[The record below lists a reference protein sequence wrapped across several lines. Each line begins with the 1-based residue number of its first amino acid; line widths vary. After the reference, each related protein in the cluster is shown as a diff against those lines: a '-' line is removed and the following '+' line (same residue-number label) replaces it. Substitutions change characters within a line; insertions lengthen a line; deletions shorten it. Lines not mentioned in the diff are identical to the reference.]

1 MKIRNAELC
10 DLPYLLEMLENA
22 KASLRAL
29 GIDQWQNGYPN
40 ETTLR
45 EDIQN
50 KICRVVID
58 DENNILASAAV
69 YVGDEPTYH
78 EIYNGAWQTEN
89 KIYGIVHR
97 IMAANNA
104 KKRGAAS
111 FLMTYCAKLSLEAG
125 VTSMRC
131 DTHPGNIIMQHTLE
145 KKRLHSLRHHSPYGR
160 RRPLCLRKSSEI
172 THNRHK
178 PRRA

>member
-40 ETTLR
+40 ENTLR

-97 IMAANNA
+97 IMAANHA

-111 FLMTYCAKLSLEAG
+111 LLMTYCAKLSLEAG

-145 KKRLHSLRHHSPYGR
+145 KNGYIRCGIIHLTDGADRFAYEKVL
-160 RRPLCLRKSSEI
+160 K
-172 THNRHK
+172 
-178 PRRA
+178 

>member
-10 DLPYLLEMLENA
+10 DLPYLLEILENA
-22 KASLRAL
+22 KAMLRAL

-40 ETTLR
+40 ENTLR

-50 KICRVVID
+50 KICRVVMD
-58 DENNILASAAV
+58 GENNILASAAV

-111 FLMTYCAKLSLEAG
+111 FFMSYSAHA
-125 VTSMRC
+125 
-131 DTHPGNIIMQHTLE
+131 
-145 KKRLHSLRHHSPYGR
+145 
-160 RRPLCLRKSSEI
+160 
-172 THNRHK
+172 
-178 PRRA
+178 

>member
-1 MKIRNAELC
+1 MGFFANSARQNGKGWKKMKIRNAELC

-40 ETTLR
+40 ENTLR

-58 DENNILASAAV
+58 DKNNILASADV

-97 IMAANNA
+97 IMAASNA

-131 DTHPGNIIMQHTLE
+131 DTHPGITI
-145 KKRLHSLRHHSPYGR
+145 RSPG
-160 RRPLCLRKSSEI
+160 
-172 THNRHK
+172 
-178 PRRA
+178 PRSFYSVISFVR

>member
-45 EDIQN
+45 
-50 KICRVVID
+50 
-58 DENNILASAAV
+58 AAV

-97 IMAANNA
+97 IMAANNS

-111 FLMTYCAKLSLEAG
+111 FLMTYCAEISLEVG
-125 VTSMRC
+125 ITSMRC
-131 DTHPGNIIMQHTLE
+131 DTHPGNTIMQHTLE
-145 KKRLHSLRHHSPYGR
+145 KNGYKHCGIIRLADGTDRFAYEKIL
-160 RRPLCLRKSSEI
+160 K
-172 THNRHK
+172 
-178 PRRA
+178 

>member
-50 KICRVVID
+50 KID
-58 DENNILASAAV
+58 KIL
-69 YVGDEPTYH
+69 G
-78 EIYNGAWQTEN
+78 W
-89 KIYGIVHR
+89 
-97 IMAANNA
+97 
-104 KKRGAAS
+104 
-111 FLMTYCAKLSLEAG
+111 
-125 VTSMRC
+125 
-131 DTHPGNIIMQHTLE
+131 
-145 KKRLHSLRHHSPYGR
+145 
-160 RRPLCLRKSSEI
+160 
-172 THNRHK
+172 
-178 PRRA
+178 

>member
-58 DENNILASAAV
+58 DDNNILASAAV
-69 YVGDEPTYH
+69 YVGDEPTYPDH
-78 EIYNGAWQTEN
+78 RSNIFA
-89 KIYGIVHR
+89 KII
-97 IMAANNA
+97 ITF
-104 KKRGAAS
+104 KKRIW
-111 FLMTYCAKLSLEAG
+111 T
-125 VTSMRC
+125 
-131 DTHPGNIIMQHTLE
+131 
-145 KKRLHSLRHHSPYGR
+145 
-160 RRPLCLRKSSEI
+160 
-172 THNRHK
+172 
-178 PRRA
+178 

>member
-50 KICRVVID
+50 RMSEAPASVLSCSPGPVSVVRYFRTF
-58 DENNILASAAV
+58 S
-69 YVGDEPTYH
+69 
-78 EIYNGAWQTEN
+78 
-89 KIYGIVHR
+89 
-97 IMAANNA
+97 
-104 KKRGAAS
+104 
-111 FLMTYCAKLSLEAG
+111 
-125 VTSMRC
+125 
-131 DTHPGNIIMQHTLE
+131 
-145 KKRLHSLRHHSPYGR
+145 
-160 RRPLCLRKSSEI
+160 
-172 THNRHK
+172 
-178 PRRA
+178 

>member
-69 YVGDEPTYH
+69 YAVSYTHLDRDAVRKTRY
-78 EIYNGAWQTEN
+78 ADTE
-89 KIYGIVHR
+89 
-97 IMAANNA
+97 
-104 KKRGAAS
+104 
-111 FLMTYCAKLSLEAG
+111 
-125 VTSMRC
+125 
-131 DTHPGNIIMQHTLE
+131 
-145 KKRLHSLRHHSPYGR
+145 RL
-160 RRPLCLRKSSEI
+160 
-172 THNRHK
+172 
-178 PRRA
+178 

>member
-69 YVGDEPTYH
+69 YLGDEPTYH

-97 IMAANNA
+97 IMAANHA

-125 VTSMRC
+125 VTSMRYASR
-131 DTHPGNIIMQHTLE
+131 QHHHAAHARKE
-145 KKRLHSLRHHSPYGR
+145 RLHSLRHHSPYGR
-160 RRPLCLRKSSEI
+160 RRPLCLRKSFEI
-172 THNRHK
+172 THNRHR

>member
-22 KASLRAL
+22 KASLRTL

-104 KKRGAAS
+104 PRSAA
-111 FLMTYCAKLSLEAG
+111 
-125 VTSMRC
+125 
-131 DTHPGNIIMQHTLE
+131 
-145 KKRLHSLRHHSPYGR
+145 RHR
-160 RRPLCLRKSSEI
+160 F
-172 THNRHK
+172 
-178 PRRA
+178 

>member
-104 KKRGAAS
+104 KRVSPPCDAIRIPATSSCSTRSKKTVTFAAAS
-111 FLMTYCAKLSLEAG
+111 F
-125 VTSMRC
+125 
-131 DTHPGNIIMQHTLE
+131 TLRTAQTALPT
-145 KKRLHSLRHHSPYGR
+145 KKF
-160 RRPLCLRKSSEI
+160 
-172 THNRHK
+172 
-178 PRRA
+178 

>member
-1 MKIRNAELC
+1 M
-10 DLPYLLEMLENA
+10 
-22 KASLRAL
+22 
-29 GIDQWQNGYPN
+29 
-40 ETTLR
+40 
-45 EDIQN
+45 
-50 KICRVVID
+50 ID

-97 IMAANNA
+97 IMAANHA

-111 FLMTYCAKLSLEAG
+111 LLMTYCAKLSLEAG

-145 KKRLHSLRHHSPYGR
+145 KKSTTPKFRACDLRH
-160 RRPLCLRKSSEI
+160 RKNSI
-172 THNRHK
+172 ACARKTWDRQGVFPAF
-178 PRRA
+178 PRRIFPCC

>member
-1 MKIRNAELC
+1 MKIRNAALC

-40 ETTLR
+40 ENTLR

-145 KKRLHSLRHHSPYGR
+145 KNGYIRCGIIHLTDGADRFAYEKVL
-160 RRPLCLRKSSEI
+160 K
-172 THNRHK
+172 
-178 PRRA
+178 

>member
-50 KICRVVID
+50 RICRVVID

-97 IMAANNA
+97 IMAAKSA
-104 KKRGAAS
+104 KNRGAAS

-131 DTHPGNIIMQHTLE
+131 DTHPGNIIMQHTLS
-145 KKRLHSLRHHSPYGR
+145 RARFMTMPFTPVSSSTSSPY
-160 RRPLCLRKSSEI
+160 
-172 THNRHK
+172 T
-178 PRRA
+178 A

>member
-50 KICRVVID
+50 RICRVVID

-89 KIYGIVHR
+89 KNLRHRAPHYGG
-97 IMAANNA
+97 
-104 KKRGAAS
+104 KKRQ
-111 FLMTYCAKLSLEAG
+111 E
-125 VTSMRC
+125 
-131 DTHPGNIIMQHTLE
+131 
-145 KKRLHSLRHHSPYGR
+145 
-160 RRPLCLRKSSEI
+160 
-172 THNRHK
+172 
-178 PRRA
+178 PRRSIVFDDLLRETLA

>member
-69 YVGDEPTYH
+69 YVGDEPTCS
-78 EIYNGAWQTEN
+78 T
-89 KIYGIVHR
+89 R
-97 IMAANNA
+97 S
-104 KKRGAAS
+104 KRTVTFAAAS
-111 FLMTYCAKLSLEAG
+111 F
-125 VTSMRC
+125 
-131 DTHPGNIIMQHTLE
+131 TLQTAQTALPT
-145 KKRLHSLRHHSPYGR
+145 KKF
-160 RRPLCLRKSSEI
+160 
-172 THNRHK
+172 
-178 PRRA
+178 

>member
-69 YVGDEPTYH
+69 YLGDEPTYH

-97 IMAANNA
+97 IMAANHH
-104 KKRGAAS
+104 AAH
-111 FLMTYCAKLSLEAG
+111 ARKE
-125 VTSMRC
+125 
-131 DTHPGNIIMQHTLE
+131 
-145 KKRLHSLRHHSPYGR
+145 RLHSLRHHSPYGR
-160 RRPLCLRKSSEI
+160 RRPLCL
-172 THNRHK
+172 
-178 PRRA
+178 

>member
-50 KICRVVID
+50 RICRVVID

-97 IMAANNA
+97 IMAAKSA
-104 KKRGAAS
+104 KNRGAAS
-111 FLMTYCAKLSLEAG
+111 FLMTYCANLSL
-125 VTSMRC
+125 
-131 DTHPGNIIMQHTLE
+131 
-145 KKRLHSLRHHSPYGR
+145 
-160 RRPLCLRKSSEI
+160 
-172 THNRHK
+172 
-178 PRRA
+178 

>member
-50 KICRVVID
+50 RICRVVID

-97 IMAANNA
+97 IMAAKSA
-104 KKRGAAS
+104 KNRGAAS
-111 FLMTYCAKLSLEAG
+111 F
-125 VTSMRC
+125 
-131 DTHPGNIIMQHTLE
+131 PGNIIMQHTLE
-145 KKRLHSLRHHSPYGR
+145 KNGYIRCGIIHLTDGADRFAYEKVL
-160 RRPLCLRKSSEI
+160 K
-172 THNRHK
+172 
-178 PRRA
+178 

>member
-69 YVGDEPTYH
+69 YVGDE
-78 EIYNGAWQTEN
+78 N
-89 KIYGIVHR
+89 
-97 IMAANNA
+97 
-104 KKRGAAS
+104 RGAAS

-145 KKRLHSLRHHSPYGR
+145 KNGYIRCGIIHLTDGADRFAYEKVL
-160 RRPLCLRKSSEI
+160 K
-172 THNRHK
+172 
-178 PRRA
+178 

>member
-40 ETTLR
+40 ENTLR

-97 IMAANNA
+97 IMAANHA

-111 FLMTYCAKLSLEAG
+111 FLMTPDPSGREAGTHIGLCRLQPLSLQLG
-125 VTSMRC
+125 
-131 DTHPGNIIMQHTLE
+131 
-145 KKRLHSLRHHSPYGR
+145 GR
-160 RRPLCLRKSSEI
+160 SQ
-172 THNRHK
+172 
-178 PRRA
+178 